1 MFAKKC
7 KQVKFPS
14 KNGKKL
20 KRLKQNH
27 IVEKNEDDLAP
38 QLRGRSTN
46 DGDEK
51 FVTQLDPQ
59 TLGL

>member
-1 MFAKKC
+1 MRKKT
-7 KQVKFPS
+7 
-14 KNGKKL
+14 L

-51 FVTQLDPQ
+51 IVTQLDPQ